1 MRKVLALLAVIGLTV
16 AIVFGVTQWLGQ
28 HDGVLP
34 GQDPESDDGVL
45 AEQPEWCPAVE
56 VISVPGTGESRVDDD
71 PVTPNTLPQAM
82 LTNVTAPLQQTYAP
96 DDVKVWTA
104 PYPAQIKAFNTP
116 ELLTYADSLAAGRDV
131 VSAELTQMHS
141 DCPLTQFVMMGFSQG
156 AAIAGDL
163 AEAIGA
169 GNGPVPAENVA
180 GVALIGDPRRSPEQ
194 GMNPGVPLAGVGIE
208 LALAPVNVIV
218 NQVAPGA
225 TMRGPRAGFGA
236 LNERVQDICAP
247 GDSICDVPPAI
258 FDAVARAQEM
268 FNAAGAHASYAFNED
283 VIPGTPALA
292 WVEGWARNLIDPQL
306 N

>member
-1 MRKVLALLAVIGLTV
+1 
-16 AIVFGVTQWLGQ
+16 
-28 HDGVLP
+28 
-34 GQDPESDDGVL
+34 
-45 AEQPEWCPAVE
+45 VE

-131 VSAELTQMHS
+131 LSAELTQMHS

-156 AAIAGDL
+156 AVIAGDL

-180 GVALIGDPRRSPEQ
+180 GVALIGDPR
-194 GMNPGVPLAGVGIE
+194 
-208 LALAPVNVIV
+208 
-218 NQVAPGA
+218 
-225 TMRGPRAGFGA
+225 
-236 LNERVQDICAP
+236 C
-247 GDSICDVPPAI
+247 
-258 FDAVARAQEM
+258 
-268 FNAAGAHASYAFNED
+268 
-283 VIPGTPALA
+283 
-292 WVEGWARNLIDPQL
+292 
-306 N
+306 